1 MIHRPIAII
10 TGGSSNIGWACVQ
23 RFRTDHHVV
32 IADLRKPEHML
43 DEHIQFI
50 ETDITSAQA
59 CAQLMTKAGDLGEV
73 KVLVHSAAITTPA
86 QPMQLIPADEWRR
99 VIEVNL
105 TGAFLV
111 AQAAIAPL
119 LSARG
124 AMVMIS
130 SRAARTGYAALSPSA
145 AGTKPHYCASKAGVL
160 SLVKSLAVELAGGG
174 VRVNAVVPGSI
185 EGAMIPRE
193 RWPEMAA
200 KIPLGRLGLPEEIAD
215 AARFLCSP
223 QARYITGQAIDVNG
237 GTWMN

>member
-1 MIHRPIAII
+1 MNRHPIAIV

-23 RFRTDHHVV
+23 RFRADHHVL
-32 IADLRKPEHML
+32 IADLHPPEEPL
-43 DEHIQFI
+43 DEHTEFLQ
-50 ETDITSAQA
+50 TDITDSKA
-59 CAQLMTKAGDLGEV
+59 CARLMAHASTIGPVA
-73 KVLVHSAAITTPA
+73 VLVHSAAITAPA
-86 QPMQLIPADEWRR
+86 RPIQQISADEWRR
-99 VIEVNL
+99 MIDVNL

-119 LSARG
+119 LTTRG
-124 AMVMIS
+124 SMVLIS
-130 SRAARTGYAALSPSA
+130 SRAARTGYAALSPSP

-200 KIPLGRLGLPEEIAD
+200 RIPLGRLGLPEEIAD